1 MDDSIFVKTIQNK
14 GKERDVRLVTNER
27 TKNKVAD
34 DDIKV

>member
-14 GKERDVRLVTNER
+14 GKERGIRLVTNER
-27 TKNKVAD
+27 TKNKLAG